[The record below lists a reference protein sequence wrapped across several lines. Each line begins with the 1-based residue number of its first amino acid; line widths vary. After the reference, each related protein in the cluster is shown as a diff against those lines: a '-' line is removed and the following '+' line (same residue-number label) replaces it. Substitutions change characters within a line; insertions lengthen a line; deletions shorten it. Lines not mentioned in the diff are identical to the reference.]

1 MNRHERRKTDT
12 LQRLAEKREAK
23 QRGDRTDNPTAPL
36 SATPGDSYVD
46 FGGADATTPE
56 PVAAIERPCVYAKAV
71 FATQQ
76 KRRKARSK
84 ASHQK
89 RAMVRKVKRAAG
101 ERRFAKYAAMKVARE
116 EAVVE

>member
-1 MNRHERRKTDT
+1 MNRHERRKADT

-36 SATPGDSYVD
+36 SATSGDSYVD

-76 KRRKARSK
+76 ARLKARGKRKRHSTAASK
-84 ASHQK
+84 
-89 RAMVRKVKRAAG
+89 
-101 ERRFAKYAAMKVARE
+101 ERRNERLGR
-116 EAVVE
+116 